1 MHFSKRSLIVALFM
15 LFIVSAAFAQEEAPH
30 WTYEGEEGPEHWGE
44 HEVNATCS
52 TGVEQSPIDLVNA
65 VAEDV
70 GDVVFSY
77 QPSKINIFNNGHTIQ
92 QDYDTGSSITIGDT
106 VYNLA
111 QFHFHT
117 PSEHAVNGE
126 LMPLEMHLVHRSEAG
141 NLAVV
146 GVMLVEGEENPVIAE
161 LWSHLPT
168 IATERRTIDAITFNA
183 ADLLPRDVGNYF
195 RYNGSL
201 TTPPC
206 SEGVLWTVMD
216 ESITVSA
223 EQIEAFH
230 AVFELNA
237 RPVQPLG
244 ERELINDTGN

>member
-1 MHFSKRSLIVALFM
+1 MKRIVMSVLLLIAAA
-15 LFIVSAAFAQEEAPH
+15 SAAFAQEEEPPH

-44 HEVNATCS
+44 LSEDYALCS
-52 TGVEQSPIDLVNA
+52 TGAEQSPIDIVEA

-70 GDVVFSY
+70 GEVTFDY
-77 QPSKINIFNNGHTIQ
+77 LPSKINLFNNGHTIQ
-92 QDYDTGSSITIGDT
+92 EDYDAGSSITIGDT
-106 VYNLA
+106 VYNLV

-117 PSEHAVNGE
+117 PSEHAINGE
-126 LMPLEMHLVHRSEAG
+126 LMPLELHFVHRSEAG

-146 GVMLVEGEENPVIAE
+146 GVMLVEGEENPTIAE

-183 ADLLPRDVGNYF
+183 ADLLPENVGHYF

-206 SEGVLWTVMD
+206 SEGVLWTVLD
-216 ESITVSA
+216 EPITVST

-237 RPVQPLG
+237 RPVQPLN
-244 ERELINDTGN
+244 ERELIDDAG